1 MEGALDSKY
10 EHLSLTEVTAGIRAL
25 SPFDLKRL
33 KLFALRFTWTG
44 WDADDLLQEALLR
57 MLDGRR
63 HCRVGLPIAVALAG
77 IVKSVASEVCEDASH
92 IPLLELV
99 PSHSDEETT
108 KVPEQLR
115 DNFSPERILA
125 GQQDLAA
132 MKALFS
138 TDPPAGAVFEGML
151 AGFEGAELSE
161 VSDVAHADL
170 ATVRK
175 RIARRIGTTL
185 LKGMER

>member
-1 MEGALDSKY
+1 MEGALNPKPDY
-10 EHLSLTEVTAGIRAL
+10 LSLTEVTAAIRAL
-25 SPFDLKRL
+25 SPFDMKRL

-44 WDADDLLQEALLR
+44 WEADDLLQEALLR

-63 HCRVGLPIAVALAG
+63 HCRIGLPIAVALAG
-77 IVKSVASEVCEDASH
+77 VVKSVASEVSEGAAQIS
-92 IPLLELV
+92 PLELV
-99 PSHSDEETT
+99 PSHGGDETT
-108 KVPEQLR
+108 KTPEQLR

-132 MKALFS
+132 VKALFS
-138 TDPPAGAVFEGML
+138 ADPPAEAVFEGML
-151 AGFEGAELSE
+151 AGYEGAELSQ
-161 VSDVAHADL
+161 VSDVAHSDL

>member
-1 MEGALDSKY
+1 MDSKDG
-10 EHLSLTEVTAGIRAL
+10 HLSLTEVTAAIRAM
-25 SPFDLKRL
+25 SPLDLKRL

-77 IVKSVASEVCEDASH
+77 IVRSVASEVSEDASH
-92 IPLLELV
+92 VPLLELV
-99 PSHSDEETT
+99 PSHSEEETT
-108 KVPEQLR
+108 KVPDQLR
-115 DNFSPERILA
+115 DDFSPERILS
-125 GQQDLAA
+125 GRQDLAA

-138 TDPPAGAVFEGML
+138 TDPPANAVFEGML

-161 VSDVAHADL
+161 VSDVAHSDL